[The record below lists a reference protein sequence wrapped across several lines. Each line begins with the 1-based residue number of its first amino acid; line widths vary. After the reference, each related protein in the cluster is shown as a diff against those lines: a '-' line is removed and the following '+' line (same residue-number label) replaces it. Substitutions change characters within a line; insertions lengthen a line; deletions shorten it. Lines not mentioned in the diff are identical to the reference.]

1 MCYGNLI
8 KVDLMSLINRKDP
21 LKWKQISTSRLIT
34 NIITQNPSRC
44 FVHLDAVFCHSADSH
59 YKLEFPKSSVS
70 EICFHFDTKGPFF
83 QLQKLHRKKIK
94 HDTFQWRGGG
104 TLVLP
109 VHFTPDETKIP
120 CEGNDF
126 GDLNLTNIFK
136 GLLKPLLS
144 KCQTQAIHTN
154 SVSNVWMKKR
164 WMQPATNIFSFC
176 SHSLSVSYTPLISL
190 SLIFVL
196 FSKETSSPTWERDT
210 ETGRGEEEQ
219 TISSGYTIS
228 GIDQVGQFLSVLIF
242 CQSGGNQRAT
252 EWVDRGYSLPVC
264 PGGVVW
270 VGVWHAGAYMNE
282 YLWST

>member
-8 KVDLMSLINRKDP
+8 KVDLMSLTLIDRKDP

-136 GLLKPLLS
+136 AFWNLYFQNAKRRRYTQTL
-144 KCQTQAIHTN
+144 CQTSGWRSDGCGLRPTF
-154 SVSNVWMKKR
+154 SVS
-164 WMQPATNIFSFC
+164 ALIL
-176 SHSLSVSYTPLISL
+176 SHSLTLL
-190 SLIFVL
+190 
-196 FSKETSSPTWERDT
+196 
-210 ETGRGEEEQ
+210 
-219 TISSGYTIS
+219 
-228 GIDQVGQFLSVLIF
+228 
-242 CQSGGNQRAT
+242 
-252 EWVDRGYSLPVC
+252 
-264 PGGVVW
+264 
-270 VGVWHAGAYMNE
+270 
-282 YLWST
+282 